1 MFLIPGGF
9 ALAVVACAGAAFL
22 PADWQIYAM
31 AAAVGAYALW
41 SRSALAGLAT
51 GVMAWFFT
59 TGFLVNGAG
68 ELSFGGADLLR
79 LGILMA
85 PGLLGLWNIVHR
97 RVVEGPVAGVPSVPG
112 PHLLPSRITV
122 RLEPR

>member
-9 ALAVVACAGAAFL
+9 AVAVAACVGASFL
-22 PADWQIYAM
+22 PAEWQAYAM
-31 AAAVGAYALW
+31 AAAVGVYALW
-41 SRSALAGLAT
+41 SRNVLAGLAT
-51 GVMAWFFT
+51 GVMAWFFA

-68 ELSFGGADLLR
+68 ELTFGSADLVR

-97 RVVEGPVAGVPSVPG
+97 RVMEGSAAGVPR
-112 PHLLPSRITV
+112 PHVLPSRTTV